1 MKHLDYA
8 ESKQTM
14 GELLEAT
21 AKRISLDKCGNN
33 EASTSTSTAR
43 GEYSSYETRINL
55 TSALFTIQPS
65 YNYFTFGF
73 RRENYTTF

>member
-1 MKHLDYA
+1 MKYLDYT
-8 ESKQTM
+8 ESDQTM
-14 GELLEAT
+14 GDLEVT
-21 AKRISLDKCGNN
+21 ANRICIDKCGNN
-33 EASTSTSTAR
+33 ETSTSTCASR
-43 GEYSSYETRINL
+43 GECSSYQTRLHL